1 MAKAAKKPTKAEP
14 GKGSSGKGSNGKSPI
29 AKASSVKGPS
39 SKGSRASRSP
49 VNLDA
54 ASSLDGL
61 SIAQKI
67 SWFSLLAMV
76 FIVPIAMSN
85 WTWLGFKLPIS
96 YDQFD
101 IVKVFFQRV
110 LGLTALAGW
119 GWHMFTRGGKVRH
132 TPIDWLILAF
142 LGWVTI
148 SMMFSIHPATAFFGK
163 YRRFEGLLSF
173 INYAV
178 IYFLVLQFADR
189 PSRIRAIAETL
200 FWSSTLVAGYGMMQ
214 SMGRDLIDWH
224 TLPFE
229 ANRPFATYGNPD
241 LLGGFLMFSLPIAL
255 ALALAEDHKWV
266 RMIYWAGFG
275 VNAYVW
281 IVAFTRG
288 AWIGGAVGIALM
300 IVVAWR
306 HSTKL
311 SPWDWA
317 LAGLTTAAGAFA
329 IVRSMSSTNE
339 VLNFGTR
346 FASILQFDK
355 GSGLTRTEIWQAA
368 ISAVTYSP
376 LRFVFG
382 WGADTFRLVFPKF
395 KPLAYT
401 RDAGFLSVA
410 DNVHDYPLQLAAGI
424 GVVGVVLMYA
434 IFTWAATRSAKMVF
448 AKSSDPNRVLLG
460 GFWVA
465 AAAYL
470 TQLMFGLSV
479 TGNTFLLWICIGVV
493 LAPGAA
499 SFEVKTRDWGVV
511 GAAFLLALSLAGIFY
526 QFVLMRADYAY
537 LIANVGMQ
545 GAQGTEAA
553 KLAVRLNPFNDM
565 YRAEVGMAYRQEMIT
580 AAQAGMQA
588 EQAGQD
594 SSSYKAVVKEKFDA
608 AVASL
613 KDTIAFVPYEYDNYV
628 FLASVYNIG
637 GSLIDPKYY
646 QDAIEWSKKGMLI
659 EPYGPAIRTEYARAL
674 LATGKTQEGIK
685 QLKDAWDM
693 DHAHSE
699 AATMLAQEY
708 AKLGR
713 VADAV
718 ALLKQA
724 QAANSTDTNLTELLK
739 QLEGTATPASATPSG
754 KK

>member
-14 GKGSSGKGSNGKSPI
+14 GKGSSGKGANAKGSGG
-29 AKASSVKGPS
+29 KASNAKGPS
-39 SKGSRASRSP
+39 KSRTP

-61 SIAQKI
+61 SIAQKL
-67 SWFSLLAMV
+67 SWLSLLAMI

-85 WTWLGFKLPIS
+85 WTWMGFKLPLS

-101 IVKVFFQRV
+101 IIKVFFQRV
-110 LGLTALAGW
+110 LGLAALAGW
-119 GWHMFTRGGKVRH
+119 GWHMFTRGGKIRH
-132 TPIDWLILAF
+132 TPIDWLILGF
-142 LGWVTI
+142 LGWVAI
-148 SMMFSIHPATAFFGK
+148 SMMFSIHPPTAFFGK

-200 FWSSTLVAGYGMMQ
+200 FWSSTLVAGYGLMQ

-229 ANRPFATYGNPD
+229 ANRPFSTYGNPD

-317 LAGLTTAAGAFA
+317 LAGLTGAAGVFA
-329 IVRSMSSTNE
+329 IVRSMSNPNE
-339 VLNFGTR
+339 VMNFGAR
-346 FASILQFDK
+346 FASILQFNQ

-368 ISAVTYSP
+368 ISAITHSP
-376 LRFVFG
+376 LRFIFG
-382 WGADTFRLVFPKF
+382 WGADTFRLIFPKF
-395 KPLAYT
+395 KPMEYT

-410 DNVHDYPLQLAAGI
+410 DNVHNYPLQLAAGI
-424 GVVGVVLMYA
+424 GVVGVILVYGIL
-434 IFTWAATRSAKMVF
+434 TWSAVRSAKTVF

-465 AAAYL
+465 CAAYL

-479 TGNTFLLWICIGVV
+479 TGNSFLLWASLGVV
-493 LAPGAA
+493 LAPSAVAYDVKAKDWGMIGATFLLVLAA
-499 SFEVKTRDWGVV
+499 SGV
-511 GAAFLLALSLAGIFY
+511 FY

-537 LIANVGMQ
+537 LMSNVGSS
-545 GAQGTEAA
+545 GADRTAQA
-553 KLAVRLNPFNDM
+553 KLAVKLNPFNDM
-565 YRAEVGMAYRQEMIT
+565 YRAEVGMSYRQEMID
-580 AAQAGMQA
+580 AANGMVQAQ
-588 EQAGQD
+588 QSGQD
-594 SSSYKAVVKEKFDA
+594 PSPYLPAVKEKFDLS
-608 AVASL
+608 VASL
-613 KDTIAFVPYEYDNYV
+613 KETIEFVPYEYDNYV
-628 FLASVYNIG
+628 FLTSVYNIG

-646 QDAIEWSKKGMLI
+646 QDAIEWGKKGI
-659 EPYGPAIRTEYARAL
+659 EIEQYGPAIRTEYSRAL
-674 LATGKTQEGIK
+674 LATGQTQEGIK
-685 QLKDAWDM
+685 QLKYAWDM

-699 AATMLAQEY
+699 AATLLAQEY
-708 AKLGR
+708 TKQGR
-713 VADAV
+713 IAEAI

-724 QAANSTDTNLTELLK
+724 QAANASDGNVIEFLR